1 MKLSEKIAIAIDGFV
16 LCGGDIDIESL
27 VILIEPHTAQLEA
40 ENGEMRV
47 ALKNIAA
54 QAQVQYEI
62 GIGTRA
68 EAKYILDKCHGALL
82 TGEKN

>member
-40 ENGEMRV
+40 ENERLDRQVVEAGTLLIEIRDKID
-47 ALKNIAA
+47 ALINR
-54 QAQVQYEI
+54 EI
-62 GIGTRA
+62 K
-68 EAKYILDKCHGALL
+68 E
-82 TGEKN
+82 